1 MKGYGVRRLV
11 IINSG
16 SYRFA
21 DLALDG
27 PIHLVA
33 PNNRGKSTLVNAL
46 QFLYVDDVRSMRFPK
61 SPEETREHYF
71 GNAVSYLVFECVTAT
86 GPQSLLVV
94 GRGRVNGSAF
104 ARYVFSGGYR
114 TEDFQDSQGRVVSF
128 EVLRGRLADRSLA
141 EVRPAE
147 LWEVLSNPARRA
159 RSEHNGHLRPH
170 LGLLPIRTK
179 EDYRSFRETYVR
191 LLSLSDANA
200 AELRRLLIA
209 CHAAEVGEV
218 RLDVAADYRDEFE
231 RAERTDNRLAF
242 LRAVGTLVD
251 QGETLRAQI
260 DSETRALHASA
271 PRRLA
276 EAALLR
282 SAILGAGEQ
291 ISHEESKLDAAH
303 QEASERGSL
312 ANRQIGGAQ
321 SELDRLSKEI
331 AELDRLHAEWST
343 CSPDMLQAMRDNA
356 DALQDKIATR
366 REHLR
371 QAGTFDLEAMRRS
384 AGGLRGEVDSQG
396 RSLSNW
402 ERRLSAWL
410 LAQGLTPKH
419 LADSFRVL
427 NPALLHLLVGE
438 DVAVTDPPKL
448 LSRLR
453 ELSGSIK
460 KDTLSDNDVRV
471 RLGSIVGPIA
481 GDLRDP
487 EAARKSLKLLQ
498 QRLEEE
504 LRRLAVAENT
514 DRATAELAELVTQH
528 GQTRTRLAEHDHYR
542 SRWNDRPALQN
553 QAVAFRATIAGAEKT
568 LRDVANDEA
577 ALAQK
582 RRTLTE
588 ESRTIGELL
597 RQLGLAHQ
605 NCQSALEVAQVLVA
619 ESDTA
624 TEQPAPMSSQPLEQV
639 QLRAERC
646 CQALNDLGSSAAAIR
661 GAREQLGGLQR
672 RIARTSQEYPAQ
684 QVYFSDEDADWVELI
699 DARRAL
705 TELEQTTAQS
715 WETLFTTI
723 SAKLDALVR
732 GARAIGNAA
741 VRINTAMQRHRV
753 SNLREV
759 QLDVTRQHE
768 ACDLLESLTR
778 PDGLFTDREA
788 LGRAKD
794 QLRRWIKDGKVIQL
808 DDLFAVRI
816 RVQGMDGQ
824 WIEARSLDDI
834 GSTGTGMTAK
844 AMIFIQLVRAVVAD
858 ERYRLHFYLDETGQL
873 DDQNLQATTGMAMER
888 GIIPIT
894 AEPRVRV
901 EPLTHPTVTVYGL
914 GQSAD
919 GQFYIDQRRTLRAAR
934 REVQT
939 EPAHRVAEPA

>member
-104 ARYVFSGGYR
+104 ARYVFSGEYR

-159 RSEHNGHLRPH
+159 RPEHNGHLQPH

-242 LRAVGTLVD
+242 LRAAGTFVD
-251 QGETLRAQI
+251 QGETVRAQI
-260 DSETRALHASA
+260 ESNAQALHALA
-271 PRRLA
+271 PEGLA
-276 EAALLR
+276 EAAALR
-282 SAILGAGEQ
+282 AALLGAGEQ

-303 QEASERGSL
+303 QVASERGSQ

-321 SELDRLSKEI
+321 SELDRVSKEI

-343 CSPDMLQAMRDNA
+343 CSSDVLQAMRDNA
-356 DALQDKIATR
+356 DTLQDRIAER

-402 ERRLSAWL
+402 EHRLSAWL

-438 DVAVTDPPKL
+438 DVAVTDQPKL

-453 ELSGSIK
+453 ELSASIK
-460 KDTLSDNDVRV
+460 KDIFADSDVRV
-471 RLGSIVGPIA
+471 RLGSIAGPTA

-487 EAARKSLKLLQ
+487 ETARQGLKLLQ

-528 GQTRTRLAEHDHYR
+528 GQARARLAEHDRYH
-542 SRWNDRPALQN
+542 SRWNDRPALQD
-553 QAVAFRATIAGAEKT
+553 QAEAIRATIAGAEKT
-568 LRDVANDEA
+568 LRDVAKDDA
-577 ALAQK
+577 ALAQN
-582 RRTLTE
+582 RRELAE
-588 ESRTIGELL
+588 KSRAIGELL
-597 RQLGLAHQ
+597 RQTGLAHQ
-605 NCQSALEVAQVLVA
+605 NCQSALEVAQVVFS
-619 ESDTA
+619 ESDAA
-624 TEQPAPMSSQPLEQV
+624 TEQSAPTNQPLAQL

-646 CQALNDLGSSAAAIR
+646 CKTLNDLGASATAIR
-661 GAREQLGGLQR
+661 NAREQLKGLQR
-672 RIARTSQEYPAQ
+672 QIARTSQEFAGQ
-684 QVYFSDEDADWVELI
+684 QVYFSDEDADWVELV

-741 VRINTAMQRHRV
+741 VRINTAMRRHRV

-759 QLDVTRQHE
+759 KLDVTRQHE

-816 RVQGMDGQ
+816 GVQGMDGQ

-873 DDQNLQATTGMAMER
+873 DDQNLQATTGMAVER

-919 GQFYIDQRRTLRAAR
+919 GLFYIDQRRTLRAAR
-934 REVQT
+934 RVGQSEST
-939 EPAHRVAEPA
+939 HSVAEPA